1 MDASAWIEIL
11 VLGTGKPAG
20 SKVSIPVKK
29 KDGTYAT
36 KPNGAPLTRVIDASK
51 GAAPW
56 KQEVRK
62 AARDMYSGMLLDDAL
77 EVCIT
82 FVKVRP
88 KCHYHWSNKRWG
100 ELREDAPA
108 YPTGKPDLLK
118 LARAVE
124 DALTGVVYRDDARTC
139 KLVLAK
145 LWGEPACAMIRLHAV
160 ERGEIERS
168 SPFWVGEACAVKS
181 IPGEVHDGKRA
192 GAREGKDMRSLF
204 DEVDDWQG
212 DMPNVPIS

>member
-1 MDASAWIEIL
+1 MLDDGQWIEIL
-11 VLGTGKPAG
+11 VLGSGKPAG
-20 SKVSIPVKK
+20 SKVAIPVKL

-36 KPNGAPLTRVIDASK
+36 KASGAPLTRVIDASK

-62 AARDMYSGMLLDDAL
+62 AARAIYSGMLLDDAL

-100 ELREDAPA
+100 ELRADAPA

-124 DALTGVVYRDDARTC
+124 DALTGVVYRDDAATC

-145 LWGEPACAMIRLHAV
+145 VWGEPACAMISLHAV
-160 ERGEIERS
+160 KRGEIEQALPGGVDLRANVELFS
-168 SPFWVGEACAVKS
+168 GET
-181 IPGEVHDGKRA
+181 HDGKR
-192 GAREGKDMRSLF
+192 EDLRSLF
-204 DEVDDWQG
+204 DDVDGRERDL
-212 DMPNVPIS
+212 PSLPIS